1 MSKRLDQ
8 EEPADKPAS
17 IPPMKEIEADRK
29 RAVGS
34 QVRAAV
40 ETVMTKSGS
49 ISATQLR
56 KWGPDGTE
64 YFFGILRSRIAQE
77 ISKISPPAAPATPP
91 KPNDGG
97 AQIKQTTQRSD
108 ARKAAPATL
117 PLSTDRNWT
126 DQQRNR
132 WSTRSRAVMQGLIV
146 AAMLGAGAAIFMRLW
161 GGLAPFILQQIQH
174 WS

>member
-17 IPPMKEIEADRK
+17 IPSMKEIEADRK
-29 RAVGS
+29 RAVGA

-40 ETVMTKSGS
+40 ETVLTKSGS
-49 ISATQLR
+49 ISATQLG

-77 ISKISPPAAPATPP
+77 TSKISPPASPAMPP

-97 AQIKQTTQRSD
+97 AKIKQKNQRTD
-108 ARKAAPATL
+108 ARTATPARL

-132 WSTRSRAVMQGLIV
+132 WSTRARAVMQGLIV
-146 AAMLGAGAAIFMRLW
+146 AAMLGVGAAMFTRLW
-161 GGLAPFILQQIQH
+161 GGLAPFILQQSQH
-174 WS
+174 WR